1 MIVMEN
7 LRQENKIDLKPI
19 KALRGMIFLIPKQQR
34 GYRWTT
40 QQVTDLLMDIQ
51 EFQSKKKGPS
61 EFYCLQPL
69 VVKRRDCDILAK
81 IKEAET
87 LEAVEQLL
95 SGSSWEV
102 IDGQQRL
109 TTIYVILSVLGDQE
123 FYQLVANAM
132 ASDYS
137 WGSAAKQYIDLYNSV
152 L

>member
-1 MIVMEN
+1 M
-7 LRQENKIDLKPI
+7 
-19 KALRGMIFLIPKQQR
+19 
-34 GYRWTT
+34 
-40 QQVTDLLMDIQ
+40 MDIQ